1 MTAAGIWVNG
11 ERRSEDEPH
20 VSARDRGFTLG
31 DGVFET
37 MRAHNGTVFRLEQH
51 LVRLRQGLV
60 TLGIPVP
67 PLLSEWVRGP
77 VGLLDEGAAGA
88 KASVR
93 LTVTRG
99 AGAPGLAIPTD
110 ASPTVVV
117 AVNPMPN
124 YPAAIY
130 TSGLTAHVA
139 SGRRNEYAMTAGLKT
154 IAYTDSVAA
163 WLEARR
169 HGADEALFLDTEG
182 HCSEAM
188 ASNVF
193 AHVDGVLLTPP
204 LTCGALPGITRA
216 VVLELAPTLGIRA
229 EERAFGLADLRRAD
243 EVFLTSST
251 RGIAPIVG
259 VDGNPIG
266 SGRPGNLTRQFSDAY
281 LAVVAKETGA

>member
-1 MTAAGIWVNG
+1 MTGGAIWVNG
-11 ERRSEDEPH
+11 QRRSDDEPH

-31 DGVFET
+31 DGLFET
-37 MRAHNGTVFRLEQH
+37 MRARHGTVFRLDQH
-51 LVRLRQGLV
+51 LARLRQGLV
-60 TLGIPVP
+60 TLEIGVP
-67 PLLSEWVRGP
+67 PMLSEWVSGP
-77 VGLLDEGAAGA
+77 VGDAAGSE
-88 KASVR
+88 ASVR

-99 AGAPGLAIPTD
+99 VGAPGLAPPLA

-117 AVNPMPN
+117 AVNPMPD
-124 YPAAIY
+124 YPTAIY

-139 SGRRNEYAMTAGLKT
+139 SGRRNEYALTAGLKT

-204 LTCGALPGITRA
+204 LSCGALPGITRS
-216 VVLELAPTLGIRA
+216 VVLALAPSLGILA
-229 EERAFGLADLRRAD
+229 AERAFGLAELRRAD

-259 VDGNPIG
+259 VGGSPIG
-266 SGRPGNLTRQFSDAY
+266 SGRPGPIALRLRDAHAA
-281 LAVVAKETGA
+281 LVARECGT

>member
-1 MTAAGIWVNG
+1 MSGGGIWVNG
-11 ERRSEDEPH
+11 LRRSDDEPH

-37 MRAHNGTVFRLEQH
+37 MRARHGTVFRLDQH
-51 LVRLRQGLV
+51 LARLRQGLV
-60 TLGIPVP
+60 TLGIGVP
-67 PLLSEWVRGP
+67 PTLSEWVSGP
-77 VGLLDEGAAGA
+77 VEDAAWLET
-88 KASVR
+88 SIR

-99 AGAPGLAIPTD
+99 VGAPGLAPPLD

-124 YPAAIY
+124 YPTTIY
-130 TSGLTAHVA
+130 SSGLTAHVA

-154 IAYTDSVAA
+154 IAYTDAVAA

-216 VVLELAPTLGIRA
+216 VVLELAPSLGILA
-229 EERAFGLADLRRAD
+229 AERAFGLAELHRAD

-259 VDGNPIG
+259 VGGSPIG
-266 SGRPGNLTRQFSDAY
+266 SGRPGNLTRQLSDAY
-281 LAVVAKETGA
+281 LAVVERECGT